1 MISNVASNVTAK
13 ASQMAATLSSKIS
26 KPITTKMNNYVNE
39 RIIENSLRLGDSF
52 TSKKSKAL
60 AKVAKKATEDW
71 MSAHKIQSFIAKNS
85 SKIAKGGMVAAGV
98 AAGALVVGLAAK
110 AINAVK
116 GDKE

>member
-13 ASQMAATLSSKIS
+13 ASQAAATLSSKIK
-26 KPITTKMNNYVNE
+26 KPFAAKMNNYVNE
-39 RIIENSLRLGDSF
+39 RIIENSLKLGDSF

-71 MSAHKIQSFIAKNS
+71 MSAHKIQGFIVKNS
-85 SKIAKGGMVAAGV
+85 SKIAKGGMIAAGV
-98 AAGALVVGLAAK
+98 AATAAVIGLAAK

-116 GDKE
+116 GDK